1 VRVGT
6 VEIGCGCVYRFV
18 IPPVGWGF
26 MLLHMWKNSYGKEK
40 AVVVDGG
47 TRCPMNIVLQNI
59 SYIPPQLNT
68 PWAWIISH
76 LDFDHY
82 SIVLELVEKLRWWNE
97 PSVIIL
103 PASYNLYECVEAT
116 VMYLMLADLLAII
129 MKVPPVRKEEIA
141 PILSRARRK
150 GRLFG
155 VKQGQII
162 RAGDTE
168 YYILWPPNPSTRDI
182 CRRLAK
188 ELYDKLHKYLDKYAK
203 ELNEYE
209 CRNVEKCEERYLGIL
224 KEISPITIEKPVIDL
239 DEILNDE
246 ILSENTDRDEA
257 LEEVRTY
264 KFIRRTPYSFDRIYT
279 NASIRFRDPELKAL
293 HYSYVNALSMALLVL
308 DKRSMIDNILLLQP
322 YLYPMK
328 GCPPTPLPTSPMR
341 FISNSKN
348 IILYLAD
355 LTGKEL
361 DLAIQ
366 YYMNFCRS
374 YNNNRS
380 HVLALVA
387 PHHGNS
393 YHSLLSQICSNVLII
408 SRCDDR
414 SHVRY
419 GFKDLVKLLSKTSAI
434 PVITNHNIGI
444 VIES

>member
-1 VRVGT
+1 MW
-6 VEIGCGCVYRFV
+6 EKPYR
-18 IPPVGWGF
+18 
-26 MLLHMWKNSYGKEK
+26 KEN

-47 TRCPMNIVLQNI
+47 TLCPLNIVLQNI
-59 SYIPPQLNT
+59 SHILPQLKA

-82 SIVLELVEKLRWWNE
+82 SIVLELVEKLGWWNE

-103 PASYNLYECVEAT
+103 PASYNLDECMKAT
-116 VMYLMLADLLAII
+116 VAYLMLADLLATI
-129 MKVPPVRKEEIA
+129 MKIPPVHKEEIA

-162 RAGDTE
+162 RAGDIE
-168 YYILWPPNPSTRDI
+168 YYILWPSNPSTRDI
-182 CRRLAK
+182 CHRLAN
-188 ELYDKLHKYLDKYAK
+188 ELYNKLHTYLDKHAK
-203 ELNEYE
+203 ELNGYE

-224 KEISPITIEKPVIDL
+224 KEIFPINIEKLIIDL

-246 ILSENTDRDEA
+246 IRSENANRDKA
-257 LEEVRTY
+257 LDGVRTY
-264 KFIRRTPYSFDRIYT
+264 KFIRRTPYSFDRLYT
-279 NASIRFRDPELKAL
+279 NAAIQFGDYNLLKI

-308 DKRSMIDNILLLQP
+308 DKRFMIDNILLFQP
-322 YLYPMK
+322 YLYPTK
-328 GCPPTPLPTSPMR
+328 GCPPTPLLISQMR
-341 FISNSKN
+341 FISSSNN

-374 YNNNRS
+374 YNNNRF

-393 YHSLLSQICSNVLII
+393 YSSLLSQICSNILII

-419 GFKDLVKLLSKTSAI
+419 GFKNLVKLLSKTSAI
-434 PVITNHNIGI
+434 PIITSHNVSI
-444 VIES
+444 VIEE